1 MTRRPSTLAALG
13 AALVISSIA
22 AAPASAIVP
31 PRDCGFLTVKA
42 QRYNI
47 KADQMSCSDARAF
60 SKNYLTSTTRK
71 PKGYRCTRYGAETKL
86 KFRCVKGAR
95 NFFAIKR

>member
-1 MTRRPSTLAALG
+1 MTPVRIAVVAAALTLPAVLVPG
-13 AALVISSIA
+13 AG
-22 AAPASAIVP
+22 AIVP

-47 KADQMSCSDARAF
+47 KADQMPCSDARAF
-60 SKNYLTSTTRK
+60 SRNYLTSTTRK

-95 NFFAIKR
+95 NFFAIRR